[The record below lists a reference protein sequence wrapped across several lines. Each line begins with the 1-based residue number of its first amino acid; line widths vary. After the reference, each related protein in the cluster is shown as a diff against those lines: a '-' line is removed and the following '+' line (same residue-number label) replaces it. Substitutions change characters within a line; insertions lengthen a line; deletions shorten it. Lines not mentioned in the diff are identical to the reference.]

1 MPIERNSN
9 QEIRMH
15 ERIRLNNRI
24 HHSTLLCN
32 DVALSLHYDAI
43 TDRVERAADRDS
55 GKGLYTHVYGRPCLF
70 FKMALVERSRF
81 LLIMMISPLFRHE
94 KRVGWHILTF
104 ACWRCWL
111 GGAYPA
117 CVMEQA
123 GRFKT
128 VVLAVIQAARVMEQ
142 ADIR

>member
-1 MPIERNSN
+1 MRSC
-9 QEIRMH
+9 
-15 ERIRLNNRI
+15 IRLNNRI

-32 DVALSLHYDAI
+32 DIALSLHYDAVMDSI
-43 TDRVERAADRDS
+43 ERAADRDS

>member
-1 MPIERNSN
+1 MDSI
-9 QEIRMH
+9 
-15 ERIRLNNRI
+15 
-24 HHSTLLCN
+24 
-32 DVALSLHYDAI
+32 
-43 TDRVERAADRDS
+43 ERAADRDS
-55 GKGLYTHVYGRPCLF
+55 GKGLYSRVYGRPCLL